1 MAENYTPDQLPSVL
15 RQDAMNSEI
24 MLDVDTETALIE
36 PTSHR
41 YDSST
46 GGRTTFLIPSKGV
59 ADMANSALV
68 WELVSDEA
76 DGVVAY
82 NFHAGGLGTIQRCT
96 LRSGGQIV
104 SQVDQVGL
112 YGLIKKQFQDHDYK
126 VGVLDARHKS
136 SSQIEQKIAP
146 AKIATGAAT
155 DAFHQ
160 LYNPECDQVDTFG
173 KSYAGGAGNQH
184 VVQVSKCLSNLAGR
198 GPECVVRMNEIF
210 PIFNSRTN
218 LPVFAMAQLELE
230 VEWAAS
236 GRSAANGG
244 TAANQTNSCLIQGN
258 PIPNTAGAR
267 ARLTTATMAPNPILM
282 MDFIHYPEE
291 QMMQIQSQIEGSGIV
306 IPFVEMV
313 ATRGVN
319 PENTTVVAGGGQDNF
334 AKVESNHILG
344 MAGKEVEAIY
354 VQKEYE
360 TATGAGLVEIDGN
373 YNQVYTHRNILT
385 NQYKSQQITG
395 EEYNFVI
402 NNVRLYNQDVSN
414 VALQHH
420 QLSMCEPRGY
430 QVPDALYST
439 AGYDVN
445 KCKELLD
452 SEFQAG
458 AETAPQTVNLG
469 RSKPYLSGTA
479 NVIGLNL
486 KKYNILAPTVGN
498 GQRIGSSPIELRYS
512 RVAVGAA
519 SGAAN
524 SLRGAVNLNIYLE
537 FKRTLLI
544 TPTGVTV
551 SDA

>member
-1 MAENYTPDQLPSVL
+1 MAENYAPDQLPSVL

-24 MLDVDTETALIE
+24 MMDVDTETALIE

-46 GGRTTFLIPSKGV
+46 GGRTTYLIPPKGV

-82 NFHAGGLGTIQRCT
+82 TFHAGGLGAIQRCT
-96 LRSGGQIV
+96 LRSGGQII

-146 AKIATGAAT
+146 AKIATAAAT

-173 KSYAGGAGNQH
+173 KCYAGGNGNDH
-184 VVQVSKCLSNLAGR
+184 LVQVSKCLSNVAGR
-198 GPECVVRMNEIF
+198 GCECVVRMNEIF

-230 VEWAAS
+230 VEWAPA

-244 TAANQTNSCLIQGN
+244 TAANQTNSCLIQAA
-258 PIPNTAGAR
+258 IPNTAGAR
-267 ARLTTATMAPNPILM
+267 ARLTTCTMAANPVLM

-291 QMMQIQSQIEGSGIV
+291 QMNQIQAQIEGSGIV

-319 PENTTVVAGGGQDNF
+319 PESDTSVAAGFDTY

-354 VQKEYE
+354 VQKDYD
-360 TATGAGLVEIDGN
+360 TNTSNGLAEIDGN

-385 NQYKSQQITG
+385 NQYKSQQIPG

-402 NNVRLYNQDVSN
+402 NNMRIYNQDVSN
-414 VALQHH
+414 VALAHH

-452 SEFQAG
+452 SEFQGG
-458 AETAPQTVNLG
+458 AETVQSINLG

-479 NVIGLNL
+479 NVVGLNL
-486 KKYNILAPTVGN
+486 KKYNVLAPTVGN

-512 RVAVGAA
+512 RVAIGVNGA
-519 SGAAN
+519 AAN

-537 FKRTLLI
+537 FKRTMLI

>member
-1 MAENYTPDQLPSVL
+1 MAENYAPDQLPSVL

-24 MLDVDTETALIE
+24 MMDVDTETALIE

-46 GGRTTFLIPSKGV
+46 GGRTTYLIPPKGV

-82 NFHAGGLGTIQRCT
+82 TFHAGGLGAIQRCT
-96 LRSGGQIV
+96 LRSGGQII

-146 AKIATGAAT
+146 AKIATAAAT

-173 KSYAGGAGNQH
+173 KCYAGGNGNDH
-184 VVQVSKCLSNLAGR
+184 TVQVSKCLSNVAGR
-198 GPECVVRMNEIF
+198 GCECVVRMNEIF

-230 VEWAAS
+230 VEWAPA

-244 TAANQTNSCLIQGN
+244 TAANQTNSCLIQAA
-258 PIPNTAGAR
+258 IPNTAGAR
-267 ARLTTATMAPNPILM
+267 ARLTTCTMAANPVLM

-291 QMMQIQSQIEGSGIV
+291 QMNQIQAQIEGSGIV

-319 PENTTVVAGGGQDNF
+319 PESDTSVAAGFDTY

-354 VQKEYE
+354 VQKDYD
-360 TATGAGLVEIDGN
+360 TNTSNGLAEIDGN

-385 NQYKSQQITG
+385 NQYKSQQIPG

-402 NNVRLYNQDVSN
+402 NNMRIYNQDVSN
-414 VALQHH
+414 VALAHH

-452 SEFQAG
+452 SEFQGG
-458 AETAPQTVNLG
+458 AETVQSINLG

-479 NVIGLNL
+479 NVVGLNL
-486 KKYNILAPTVGN
+486 KKYNVLAPTVGN

-512 RVAVGAA
+512 RVAIGVNGA
-519 SGAAN
+519 AAN

-537 FKRTLLI
+537 FKRTMLI